1 MNAPLKM
8 AYPDRA
14 YRDPVAAVRLIAPE
28 VEAEA
33 AETDVDGAFPVRA
46 IAAMRDAG
54 LLAAPL
60 PSALGGSIAA
70 VDAASAILL
79 CRTLRAVGYASLPLG
94 RLYEGH
100 VNALAL
106 VARYG
111 SAEQLTRLGTDAKAG
126 HLFGVWNTEPAQ
138 GLRLSVDGW
147 SLEGSKTFASG
158 AGFVTRPLVTARTPA
173 GDVRMLLPRLTP
185 GAHAD
190 LSAWRAQGMRASAT
204 GTMDLSGVPVSDD
217 DVIGQ
222 AGDYLRQPFFSVGA
236 WRFAAVQQGGIERIF
251 DELRR
256 HLAAT
261 GRGTDPHQLSRLG
274 TAAIAVET
282 ARLWVEGAAS
292 KAVAAERNAQSAIAY
307 VNLARLAVER
317 AGLDVLELAQRS
329 IGLAGFLRTHPI
341 ERQVRDLATYLRQP
355 APDKAL
361 SDAAAYV
368 LGGPLPVADLW

>member
-1 MNAPLKM
+1 M

-14 YRDPVAAVRLIAPE
+14 YPDPVAAMRLIAPE

-33 AETDVDGAFPVRA
+33 VETDADGAFPVRS

-60 PSALGGSIAA
+60 PAAAGGRIAA
-70 VDAASAILL
+70 VDETSAGLL
-79 CRTLRAVGYASLPLG
+79 SRTLRAVGYASLPLG

-111 SAEQLTRLGTDAKAG
+111 SPEQLARLGADAKGG
-126 HLFGVWNTEPAQ
+126 HLFGVWNTEPAE
-138 GLRLSVDGW
+138 GLRLSLDGW
-147 SLEGSKTFASG
+147 YLQGCKSFASG
-158 AGFVTRPLVTARTPA
+158 AGFVTRPLVTARTAA
-173 GDVRMLLPRLTP
+173 GDVRMLVPRLTP

-204 GTMDLSGVPVSDD
+204 GTMDLSGVPVSAEDM
-217 DVIGQ
+217 IGGP
-222 AGDYLRQPFFSVGA
+222 GDYLRQPFFSVGA
-236 WRFAAVQQGGIERIF
+236 WRFAAVQQGGIERVF

-261 GRGTDPHQLSRLG
+261 GRGSDPHQLSRLG
-274 TAAIAVET
+274 TAAMAVET

-292 KAVAAERNAQSAIAY
+292 RAVGAERNAGSAIAY

-329 IGLAGFLRTHPI
+329 IGLAGFLRTHPV
-341 ERQVRDLATYLRQP
+341 ERQLRDLATYLRQP

-361 SDAAAYV
+361 TDAATHV
-368 LGGPLPVADLW
+368 LAAPLPAAELW